1 MANLQ
6 VKDIDDRLYES
17 LRILASNEKRSIS
30 QEVVYILQKYLAKPK
45 DFYANPTDEFLN
57 MTGSWKDERDA
68 EEIIE
73 DLRNSRTNS
82 GRFGKDNE
90 LFN

>member
-17 LRILASNEKRSIS
+17 IRVLATNEKRSIS
-30 QEVVYILQKYLAKPK
+30 QEVVYILQKYLSKPK
-45 DFYANPTDEFLN
+45 EFDENPTDEFLN
-57 MTGSWKDERDA
+57 LAGSWKDERDA

-73 DLRNSRTNS
+73 EIRSSRRNSE
-82 GRFGKDNE
+82 RFGRKNE
-90 LFN
+90 LFD